1 MTYLEPSLYPEK
13 IEDIKLFL
21 KANRMQQ
28 SLVGAYLYN
37 FESDIG
43 LMLNPS
49 AFWQLTVSL
58 HQVEHLLR
66 IKAGQILFITLLLE
80 FFSGV
85 S

>member
-1 MTYLEPSLYPEK
+1 VTYLEPSLYPEK

-49 AFWQLTVSL
+49 AF
-58 HQVEHLLR
+58 
-66 IKAGQILFITLLLE
+66 
-80 FFSGV
+80 
-85 S
+85 